1 VWELIVNVCR
11 NNPQILIFLALA
23 IGYAAG
29 KLKFRGFSLGATTCT
44 LLAALILG
52 QLNVQVPALLKTVAF
67 ALFMFG
73 IGYKVGPQFFGA
85 LRKEGLHYIYISLI
99 TAFVALGVAILLG
112 KLLHFDQGTTAG
124 FFAGSVTQSAAIG
137 TAEGAIGQLSISDA
151 QKATLDANI
160 AVGYA
165 ITYIFGTAGTIVFL
179 RMIPGFWRINLKEE
193 AKKLEAKMSGG
204 AASTEKPE
212 LFSWSAQLE
221 LRAYE
226 VSNKNVNDKT
236 VAELEALFPDRVAVN
251 KVKRGGVA
259 IDVQPDTKI
268 QIGDM
273 VVISGRCKQLVK
285 APELIGPEADIKTV
299 TEMIGEVMDIC
310 ILNRDVVGR
319 TLNELSKNKQSHG
332 IFLRRITRQGR
343 EIPITR
349 DTVVH
354 KCDVFQVIGAKED
367 IERVIKL
374 LGYPERPTAITDLVM
389 VGLSITLGTLVGL
402 IVIHV
407 GKLPITLGVG
417 GGVLV
422 SGLIFGWLRSIH
434 PTFGQIPSG
443 SQWLLTDLGLNL
455 FIACVGLSAA
465 VQAVQ
470 AFQTNGLTLFLAG
483 IVLSLFPM
491 IVALIFGRRVLKM
504 NPVLLLGAVAGA
516 RVITAALNSLEEEA
530 ESTLPSIGYAAPYA
544 FGNVLLTICGSVLV
558 HVM

>member
-1 VWELIVNVCR
+1 MWESIVNICQ

-29 KLKFRGFSLGATTCT
+29 KLKFRGFSLGTTTCT
-44 LLAALILG
+44 LLAALVLG
-52 QLNVQVPALLKTVAF
+52 QVNVQVPALLKTVAF

-85 LRKEGLHYIYISLI
+85 LRREGLHYIYIALV
-99 TAFVALGVAILLG
+99 TAFVALGTAILLG

-137 TAEGAIGQLSISDA
+137 TAEDAINQLPITDA
-151 QKATLDANI
+151 QKATLDTNV

-179 RMIPGFWRINLKEE
+179 KMVPGFWRINLKEE

-204 AASTEKPE
+204 AVSADKPE

-226 VSNKNVNDKT
+226 ISSKNAIGKT
-236 VAELEALFPDRVAVN
+236 VAEMEALFPARVAVN
-251 KVKRGGVA
+251 RVKRGNVVM
-259 IDVQPDTKI
+259 DVEPN
-268 QIGDM
+268 M
-273 VVISGRCKQLVK
+273 VVQAGDIVVMSGHCKQFVI
-285 APELIGPEADIKTV
+285 APQTIGPEVDIGDV
-299 TEMIGEVMDIC
+299 TDMVGEVMDIC
-310 ILNRDVVGR
+310 VLNRDVVGK
-319 TLNELSKNKQSHG
+319 TLGELSQNKQAHG

-343 EIPITR
+343 EIPVTR

-354 KCDVFQVIGAKED
+354 KCDVVQVIGARGD
-367 IERVIKL
+367 IERVIKF

-389 VGLSITLGTLVGL
+389 VGLGIALGTLVGL
-402 IVIHV
+402 IVVHI
-407 GKLPITLGVG
+407 GELPVTLGVG

-422 SGLIFGWLRSIH
+422 SGLIFGWLRSVH

-443 SQWLLTDLGLNL
+443 GQWLLTDLGLNL
-455 FIACVGLSAA
+455 FIACVGLAAA

-470 AFQTNGLTLFLAG
+470 AFQTTGLTLFLAG

-491 IVALIFGRRVLKM
+491 IVALIFGRQALKM

-516 RVITAALNSLEEEA
+516 RVITAALNSLEEDA
-530 ESTLPSIGYAAPYA
+530 ESTMPAIGYAVPYA
-544 FGNVLLTICGSVLV
+544 FGNVLLTIWGSVIV
-558 HVM
+558 NVM

>member
-1 VWELIVNVCR
+1 MWEFIVNVCR
-11 NNPQILIFLALA
+11 NNPQILIFLSLG

-44 LLAALILG
+44 LLAALVLG
-52 QLNVQVPALLKTVAF
+52 QINVQVPALLKTVAF

-85 LRKEGLHYIYISLI
+85 LRREGLHYIYISLV
-99 TAFVALGVAILLG
+99 TAFVALAVAIILG

-137 TAEGAIGQLSISDA
+137 TAEGAIGQLPISEA
-151 QKATLDANI
+151 QKATLDANV

-165 ITYIFGTAGTIVFL
+165 ITYIFGTAGTILFL
-179 RMIPGFWRINLKEE
+179 KMIPGFWRISLKEE

-204 AASTEKPE
+204 AVTAEKQE

-226 VSNKNVNDKT
+226 VSSQKVIGKT
-236 VAELEALFPDRVAVN
+236 VAELEALFPERVAVN
-251 KVKRGGVA
+251 KVKRANTVMDVEQDMAIQAGDIIVMSGHYKQFVIAPGV
-259 IDVQPDTKI
+259 
-268 QIGDM
+268 
-273 VVISGRCKQLVK
+273 
-285 APELIGPEADIKTV
+285 IGPEVDIGAV
-299 TEMIGEVMDIC
+299 TEMMGEVMDIC
-310 ILNRDVVGR
+310 ILNRDVVNR
-319 TLNELSKNKQSHG
+319 TLGELSQNKQAHG

-354 KCDVFQVIGAKED
+354 KCDVVQVMGDSVD
-367 IERVIKL
+367 IERVIKF

-389 VGLSITLGTLVGL
+389 LGLGITLGTLVGL
-402 IVIHV
+402 IVIHI
-407 GKLPITLGVG
+407 GGLPVTLGVG

-422 SGLIFGWLRSIH
+422 AGLIFGWLRSVH
-434 PTFGQIPSG
+434 PTFGQIPSAG
-443 SQWLLTDLGLNL
+443 QWLLTDLGLNL

-470 AFQTNGLTLFLAG
+470 AFQTTGLTLFLAG
-483 IVLSLFPM
+483 IVLSLLPM
-491 IVALIFGRRVLKM
+491 IVALSFGRRVLKM

-516 RVITAALNSLEEEA
+516 RVITAALNSLEEDA
-530 ESTLPSIGYAAPYA
+530 ESTMPSIGYAAPYA
-544 FGNVLLTICGSVLV
+544 FGNVLLTIWGSVIV
-558 HVM
+558 NVM

>member
-1 VWELIVNVCR
+1 VWESIVSICR

-29 KLKFRGFSLGATTCT
+29 KLKFRGFSLGPTTCT
-44 LLAALILG
+44 LLAALVLG
-52 QLNVQVPALLKTVAF
+52 QINVQVPALLKAVAF

-85 LRKEGLHYIYISLI
+85 LKREGLHYIYISLV

-137 TAEGAIGQLSISDA
+137 TAEGAIGQLPISDA
-151 QKATLDANI
+151 QKATLDANV

-179 RMIPGFWRINLKEE
+179 RVIPSFWRINLKDE
-193 AKKLEAKMSGG
+193 ARKLEAKMSGG
-204 AASTEKPE
+204 AVSAEKPE

-226 VSNKNVNDKT
+226 VSSKNVIGKT
-236 VAELEALFPDRVAVN
+236 VAELESLFPDRVAVN
-251 KVKRGGVA
+251 RVKRADVV
-259 IDVQPDTKI
+259 IDVEPDTVI
-268 QIGDM
+268 QAGDIVVMSGHYKQFVRAPDVIGSE
-273 VVISGRCKQLVK
+273 I
-285 APELIGPEADIKTV
+285 DIHTV
-299 TEMIGEVMDIC
+299 TEMVGEVMEIC
-310 ILNRDVVGR
+310 VLNRDVVGK
-319 TLNELSKNKQSHG
+319 TLGELSQNKQAHG
-332 IFLRRITRQGR
+332 VFLRRITRQGR
-343 EIPITR
+343 EIPITGG
-349 DTVVH
+349 TVVH
-354 KCDVFQVIGAKED
+354 KCDVLQVIGARGD
-367 IERVIKL
+367 IERVIRL
-374 LGYPERPTAITDLVM
+374 LGYPERPTAVTDLVM
-389 VGLSITLGTLVGL
+389 VGLGITLGTLVGL
-402 IVIHV
+402 IVVHV
-407 GKLPITLGVG
+407 GGLPITLGVG

-422 SGLIFGWLRSIH
+422 AGLVFGWLRSIH

-443 SQWLLTDLGLNL
+443 GQWLLTDLGLNL

-465 VQAVQ
+465 VQAIQ

-491 IVALIFGRRVLKM
+491 IVALIVGRRVLKM
-504 NPVLLLGAVAGA
+504 NLVLLLGAVAGA

-530 ESTLPSIGYAAPYA
+530 ESTMPSIGYAAPYA
-544 FGNVLLTICGSVLV
+544 FGNVLLTIWGSVIV
-558 HVM
+558 NVM

>member
-1 VWELIVNVCR
+1 MWESIVNVCQ
-11 NNPQILIFLALA
+11 NNPQILLFLALA

-44 LLAALILG
+44 LLAALVLG
-52 QLNVQVPALLKTVAF
+52 QINVQVPALLKTVAF

-85 LRKEGLHYIYISLI
+85 LRREGLHYIYISLI

-137 TAEGAIGQLSISDA
+137 TAEGAIGQLPLSDA
-151 QKATLDANI
+151 QKATLDANV

-179 RMIPGFWRINLKEE
+179 KMIPNFWRINLKEE

-204 AASTEKPE
+204 AVTADKPE

-226 VSNKNVNDKT
+226 ASSRNAIGKT
-236 VAELEALFPDRVAVN
+236 VAELEALFPDRVAIN
-251 KVKRGGVA
+251 RMKRGNNVM
-259 IDVQPDTKI
+259 DVEP
-268 QIGDM
+268 DM
-273 VVISGRCKQLVK
+273 VVQKGDIVVMSGHCKQFVT
-285 APELIGPEADIKTV
+285 APGMIGPEVDIGTV
-299 TEMIGEVMDIC
+299 TDMVGEVMDIC

-319 TLNELSKNKQSHG
+319 TLGELSKNKQAHG

-349 DTVVH
+349 DTEVH
-354 KCDVFQVIGAKED
+354 KCDVFQVLGAKGD
-367 IERVIKL
+367 IERVIKF

-389 VGLSITLGTLVGL
+389 VGLGITLGTLVGL
-402 IVIHV
+402 IVVHV
-407 GKLPITLGVG
+407 GGLPITLGVG

-422 SGLIFGWLRSIH
+422 AGLVFGWLRSIH

-443 SQWLLTDLGLNL
+443 GQWLLTDLGLNL

-470 AFQTNGLTLFLAG
+470 AFQTTGLTLFLAG
-483 IVLSLFPM
+483 IVLSLSPM
-491 IVALIFGRRVLKM
+491 IAALIFGRRVLKM

-530 ESTLPSIGYAAPYA
+530 ESTMPSIGYAAPYA
-544 FGNVLLTICGSVLV
+544 FGNVLLTIWGSVIV
-558 HVM
+558 NVM

>member
-1 VWELIVNVCR
+1 MWEFIVNVCR

-44 LLAALILG
+44 LLAALVLG
-52 QLNVQVPALLKTVAF
+52 QINVQVPALLKTVAF

-85 LRKEGLHYIYISLI
+85 LRREGLHYIYISLV

-137 TAEGAIGQLSISDA
+137 TAEGAIGQLPISDV
-151 QKATLDANI
+151 QKSALDTNV

-165 ITYIFGTAGTIVFL
+165 ITYIFGTAGTILFL
-179 RMIPGFWRINLKEE
+179 KMIPGFWRINLKEE

-204 AASTEKPE
+204 AVSADKPE

-226 VSNKNVNDKT
+226 VSSRNVVGKT

-251 KVKRGGVA
+251 KLKRADVA
-259 IDVQPDTKI
+259 IDVEPDAVI
-268 QIGDM
+268 QAGDI
-273 VVISGRCKQLVK
+273 VVLSGHCKQFVR
-285 APELIGPEADIKTV
+285 ASEVIGPEVDIGAV
-299 TEMIGEVMDIC
+299 TEMVGEVMDIC
-310 ILNRDVVGR
+310 VLNRDVVGR
-319 TLNELSKNKQSHG
+319 TLGELSKNKQAHG

-343 EIPITR
+343 EIPVTR

-354 KCDVFQVIGAKED
+354 KCDVLQVIGARGD
-367 IERVIKL
+367 IEGAIKL

-389 VGLSITLGTLVGL
+389 VGLGITLGTLVGL
-402 IVIHV
+402 IVVHV

-422 SGLIFGWLRSIH
+422 AGLVFGWLRSIH
-434 PTFGQIPSG
+434 PTFGQVPSG
-443 SQWLLTDLGLNL
+443 GQWLLTDLGLNL

-470 AFQTNGLTLFLAG
+470 AFQTTGLTLFLAG
-483 IVLSLFPM
+483 IVLSLLPM
-491 IVALIFGRRVLKM
+491 IAALIFGKSVLKM

-530 ESTLPSIGYAAPYA
+530 ESTMPSIGYAAPYA
-544 FGNVLLTICGSVLV
+544 FGNVLLTIWGSVIV
-558 HVM
+558 NVM

>member
-1 VWELIVNVCR
+1 MCR

-29 KLKFRGFSLGATTCT
+29 KLKFRGFSLGPTTCT
-44 LLAALILG
+44 LLAALVLG
-52 QLNVQVPALLKTVAF
+52 QMNVQVPALLKTVAF

-85 LRKEGLHYIYISLI
+85 LRREGLHYIYISLV

-137 TAEGAIGQLSISDA
+137 TAEGAISQLPISDA
-151 QKATLDANI
+151 QKATLDTNV

-165 ITYIFGTAGTIVFL
+165 ITYIFGTAGTIIFL
-179 RMIPGFWRINLKEE
+179 KMVPGFWRINLKEE
-193 AKKLEAKMSGG
+193 ARKLEARMSGG
-204 AASTEKPE
+204 AVSVEKPE

-221 LRAYE
+221 LRAYQA
-226 VSNKNVNDKT
+226 SSKNVIGKT

-251 KVKRGGVA
+251 KVKRSNVE
-259 IDVQPDTKI
+259 IDVEPDMII
-268 QIGDM
+268 QAGDII
-273 VVISGRCKQLVK
+273 VVSGRCKQFVK
-285 APELIGPEADIKTV
+285 APELIGPEVDIGTV
-299 TEMIGEVMDIC
+299 TDMVGEVMDIC
-310 ILNRDVVGR
+310 VLNRDIVGK
-319 TLNELSKNKQSHG
+319 TLGELSKNKEAHG

-349 DTVVH
+349 GTVVH
-354 KCDVFQVIGAKED
+354 KCDVLQVIGARGD

-389 VGLSITLGTLVGL
+389 VGLGITLGTLVGL
-402 IVIHV
+402 IVVHV

-422 SGLIFGWLRSIH
+422 LGLVFGWLRSVH

-443 SQWLLTDLGLNL
+443 GQWLLTDLGLNL

-470 AFQTNGLTLFLAG
+470 AFQTTGLSVFLAG
-483 IVLSLFPM
+483 IALSLVPM
-491 IVALIFGRRVLKM
+491 IAALAFGRRVLKM
-504 NPVLLLGAVAGA
+504 NVVLLLGAVAGA
-516 RVITAALNSLEEEA
+516 RVITAALNSLEEDA
-530 ESTLPSIGYAAPYA
+530 ESTMPSIGYAAPYA
-544 FGNVLLTICGSVLV
+544 FGNVLLTIWGSVIV
-558 HVM
+558 NVM

>member
-1 VWELIVNVCR
+1 MWEFIVNVCQ

-29 KLKFRGFSLGATTCT
+29 KLKFRGFSLGTTTCT
-44 LLAALILG
+44 LLAALVLG
-52 QLNVQVPALLKTVAF
+52 QVNVQVPALLKTVAF

-85 LRKEGLHYIYISLI
+85 LRREGLHYIYISLV
-99 TAFVALGVAILLG
+99 TAFVALGTAILLG

-137 TAEGAIGQLSISDA
+137 TAEDAINQLPITDV
-151 QKATLDANI
+151 QKATLDTNV

-179 RMIPGFWRINLKEE
+179 KMIPGFWRINLKEE

-204 AASTEKPE
+204 AVSADKPE

-226 VSNKNVNDKT
+226 VSSQNVVGKT
-236 VAELEALFPDRVAVN
+236 VAELEALFPNRVAVN
-251 KVKRGGVA
+251 RMKRG
-259 IDVQPDTKI
+259 DVVMDVEP
-268 QIGDM
+268 DM
-273 VVISGRCKQLVK
+273 VVQAGDIVVMSGHYKQFVI
-285 APELIGPEADIKTV
+285 APQTIGPEVDISGV
-299 TEMIGEVMDIC
+299 TDMVGEVMDIC
-310 ILNRDVVGR
+310 VLNRDVVGK
-319 TLNELSKNKQSHG
+319 TLGELSQNKQAHG

-354 KCDVFQVIGAKED
+354 KCDVVQVIGARGD
-367 IERVIKL
+367 IERVIKF
-374 LGYPERPTAITDLVM
+374 LGYAERPTAITDLVM
-389 VGLSITLGTLVGL
+389 VGLGITLGTLVGL

-407 GKLPITLGVG
+407 GGLPVTLGVG

-422 SGLIFGWLRSIH
+422 SGLIFGWLRSVH

-443 SQWLLTDLGLNL
+443 GQWLLTDLGLNL
-455 FIACVGLSAA
+455 FIACVGLAAA

-470 AFQTNGLTLFLAG
+470 AFQTTGLTLFLAG

-491 IVALIFGRRVLKM
+491 IVALIFGRRALKM

-516 RVITAALNSLEEEA
+516 RVITAALNSLEEDA
-530 ESTLPSIGYAAPYA
+530 ESTIPAIGYAVPYA
-544 FGNVLLTICGSVLV
+544 FGNVLLTIWGSVIV
-558 HVM
+558 NVM

>member
-1 VWELIVNVCR
+1 MWESIVNVCQ

-29 KLKFRGFSLGATTCT
+29 KLKFRGFSLGPTTCT
-44 LLAALILG
+44 LLAALVLG
-52 QLNVQVPALLKTVAF
+52 QINVQVPALLKAVAF

-85 LRKEGLHYIYISLI
+85 LRREGLHYIYISLV

-112 KLLHFDQGTTAG
+112 KLLHFDEGTTAG

-137 TAEGAIGQLSISDA
+137 TAEGAIGQLPISDA
-151 QKATLDANI
+151 QKSTLEANV

-193 AKKLEAKMSGG
+193 AKKLAEKMSGG
-204 AASTEKPE
+204 AASADKPE

-226 VSNKNVNDKT
+226 VSSRNTIGKT

-251 KVKRGGVA
+251 KVKHGNVVTDA
-259 IDVQPDTKI
+259 EP
-268 QIGDM
+268 DM
-273 VVISGRCKQLVK
+273 VIQEGDIVVMSGRCKQFVT
-285 APELIGPEADIKTV
+285 APEVIGPEVDIHTV
-299 TEMIGEVMDIC
+299 TDIMGEVMDIC
-310 ILNRDVVGR
+310 VLNRDVVGS
-319 TLNELSKNKQSHG
+319 TLGELSKNKQAHG

-349 DTVVH
+349 DTEVH
-354 KCDVFQVIGAKED
+354 KCDVFQVLGARGD

-389 VGLSITLGTLVGL
+389 VGLGITLGTLVGL
-402 IVIHV
+402 IVVHV
-407 GKLPITLGVG
+407 GGLPITLGVG

-422 SGLIFGWLRSIH
+422 AGLLFGWLRSIH
-434 PTFGQIPSG
+434 PTFGQVPSAG
-443 SQWLLTDLGLNL
+443 QWLLTDLGLNL

-470 AFQTNGLTLFLAG
+470 AS
-483 IVLSLFPM
+483 IVTPHQD
-491 IVALIFGRRVLKM
+491 IQD
-504 NPVLLLGAVAGA
+504 P
-516 RVITAALNSLEEEA
+516 ITGKVGKS
-530 ESTLPSIGYAAPYA
+530 S
-544 FGNVLLTICGSVLV
+544 C
-558 HVM
+558 

>member
-1 VWELIVNVCR
+1 MWESIVNVCR
-11 NNPQILIFLALA
+11 NNPQILIFLAIA

-29 KLKFRGFSLGATTCT
+29 KLKFRGFSLGPTTCT
-44 LLAALILG
+44 LLAALVLG
-52 QLNVQVPALLKTVAF
+52 QMNVQVPALLKTVAF

-85 LRKEGLHYIYISLI
+85 LKREGLHYIYISLV
-99 TAFVALGVAILLG
+99 TAFVALGVAIILG

-151 QKATLDANI
+151 QKATLDANV

-179 RMIPGFWRINLKEE
+179 KMIPGFCRISLKEK

-204 AASTEKPE
+204 AASVDKPE

-221 LRAYE
+221 LRAYQ
-226 VSNKNVNDKT
+226 VSSRNVIGKT

-251 KVKRGGVA
+251 RLKRADVA
-259 IDVQPDTKI
+259 MDVEPDMAI
-268 QIGDM
+268 QAGDI
-273 VVISGRCKQLVK
+273 VVISGHCKQFVK
-285 APELIGPEADIKTV
+285 APEVIGHEVDIGTV
-299 TEMIGEVMDIC
+299 TDMVGEVMDIC
-310 ILNRDVVGR
+310 VLNRDVVGR
-319 TLNELSKNKQSHG
+319 TLGELSKNKQAHG
-332 IFLRRITRQGR
+332 VFLRRITRQGR

-354 KCDVFQVIGAKED
+354 KCDVFQVIGGRGD
-367 IERVIKL
+367 IEGVIKL

-389 VGLSITLGTLVGL
+389 VGLGITLGTLVGL
-402 IVIHV
+402 IVVHV
-407 GKLPITLGVG
+407 GGLPITLGVG

-422 SGLIFGWLRSIH
+422 AGLVFGWLRSVH
-434 PTFGQIPSG
+434 PTFGQVPSAG
-443 SQWLLTDLGLNL
+443 QWLLTDLGLNL

-470 AFQTNGLTLFLAG
+470 AFQTTGLTLFLAG
-483 IVLSLFPM
+483 IVLSLLPM
-491 IVALIFGRRVLKM
+491 IAALIFGRRVLKM

-530 ESTLPSIGYAAPYA
+530 ESTMPSIGYAAPYA
-544 FGNVLLTICGSVLV
+544 FGNVLLTIWGSVIV
-558 HVM
+558 NVM

>member
-1 VWELIVNVCR
+1 MWESTVSVCR
-11 NNPQILIFLALA
+11 NNPQILIFLSLA

-44 LLAALILG
+44 LLAALVLG
-52 QLNVQVPALLKTVAF
+52 QVNVEVPALLKTVAF

-137 TAEGAIGQLSISDA
+137 TAEGAIGQLPITDA
-151 QKATLDANI
+151 QKATLDANV

-179 RMIPGFWRINLKEE
+179 RMVPSFWRINLKEE
-193 AKKLEAKMSGG
+193 AQKLEAKMSGG
-204 AASTEKPE
+204 AAAAEKPE

-226 VSNKNVNDKT
+226 VSSRNAIGKT
-236 VAELEALFPDRVAVN
+236 VAGLEALFPDRVAIS
-251 KVKRGGVA
+251 KLKRGNAVM
-259 IDVQPDTKI
+259 DVKPNMVVQK
-268 QIGDM
+268 GDI
-273 VVISGRCKQLVK
+273 VVISGHCKQLVT
-285 APELIGPEADIKTV
+285 APEVIGSEVEIGAIKDMV
-299 TEMIGEVMDIC
+299 GEVMDIC
-310 ILNRDVVGR
+310 VLNRDVVGK
-319 TLNELSKNKQSHG
+319 TLGELSKNKEAHG

-354 KCDVFQVIGAKED
+354 KCDVLQVIGARGD

-374 LGYPERPTAITDLVM
+374 LGYPERPTAVTDLVM
-389 VGLSITLGTLVGL
+389 VGLGITLGTLVGL
-402 IVIHV
+402 IVVHV
-407 GKLPITLGVG
+407 GGLPITLGVG

-422 SGLIFGWLRSIH
+422 AGLVFGWLRSVH
-434 PTFGQIPSG
+434 PTFGQMPSG

-470 AFQTNGLTLFLAG
+470 AFQTTGLTLFLAG
-483 IVLSLFPM
+483 IVLSLLPM
-491 IVALIFGRRVLKM
+491 IAALILGRRVLKM

-530 ESTLPSIGYAAPYA
+530 ESTMPSIGYAAPYA
-544 FGNVLLTICGSVLV
+544 FGNVLLTIWGSVIV
-558 HVM
+558 NVM